1 MSRQLPVA
9 GPAEVRAAAIRDLGA
24 DRGAVVGVVLVNG
37 LASAAGLIGPWLLG
51 RIIDTI
57 QAGSG
62 DVLSAVDRLAFGA
75 LVFTIVQTVLA
86 WWALKIGYR
95 FGERTA
101 ARVRERF
108 LKRALAL
115 PPRVVDRLPFGD
127 LIARGSTDASLVAM
141 TLRSAVPE
149 VLVAIV
155 QALFLI
161 IAVLI
166 LDPLLGL
173 CGLVC
178 LIGVGAAVRWY
189 LRRARPAYL
198 AVAASGAELAD
209 VVVSTA
215 HGARTIELLGLEH
228 RRTQATEAAI
238 TQARS
243 ARLGALWL
251 RTVLFPW
258 SEVSLALPVVGVLL
272 VGGALYADGLVSLGV
287 VVTATVYLRQLAG
300 PLDTLML
307 WIEQLQG
314 AGASYARVEGLADIP
329 DEEPQLTANVQ
340 DVGADGDRIQV
351 NSAHYSYTG
360 ARDVL
365 HGINLFVQPGERLAI
380 VGTSGAGKSTLAR
393 LLAGLDRPHTG
404 SVTIG
409 GTPVADLP
417 PDHLREHVVL
427 ITQDHHVFGDTVRD
441 NLRIARP
448 NATDQ
453 EMYTALD
460 AVGAAWLADLP
471 HGLDTE
477 VGHDTNL
484 DGAGAQQLS
493 LARVVLANPHT
504 LILDEATAQLD
515 PKTARQTEQSL
526 AAVLRGRTVIA
537 IAHRLQTAHD
547 ADRIAVMEAGE
558 LVELGTHNELVSAG
572 RFYGKLWQAWH
583 SGSKTPSP
591 DDQLLADDHGGRID
605 THLRRQVGDHIK

>member
-1 MSRQLPVA
+1 MSRQLPIA
-9 GPAEVRAAAIRDLGA
+9 GTAEVRAAAIRDLRA
-24 DRGAVVGVVLVNG
+24 DRGAVVGIVVVNG
-37 LASAAGLIGPWLLG
+37 LASAAGLVGPWLLG

-57 QAGSG
+57 QAGAG
-62 DVLSAVDRLAFGA
+62 DVLSRVDRLAFSA
-75 LVFTIVQTVLA
+75 VVFTVVQTILT

-108 LKRALAL
+108 LERALAL
-115 PPRVVDRLPFGD
+115 PPRVADHLPSGD
-127 LIARGSTDASLVAM
+127 LIARGSTDASVVAM
-141 TLRSAVPE
+141 TLRWAVPE
-149 VLVAIV
+149 VLVALV
-155 QALFLI
+155 HALFLI
-161 IAVLI
+161 VAVVVLNA
-166 LDPLLGL
+166 LLGL
-173 CGLVC
+173 CGLAC
-178 LIGVGAAVRWY
+178 LIGVAAAVRWY
-189 LRRARPAYL
+189 LRRAGPAYL

-209 VVVSTA
+209 VVASTA
-215 HGARTIELLGLEH
+215 KGARTIELLGLEH
-228 RRTQATEAAI
+228 RRAQATEAAV

-272 VGGALYADGLVSLGV
+272 VGGVLHANGLVSLGV
-287 VVTATVYLRQLAG
+287 VVTATVYLRQLVG

-329 DEEPQLTANVQ
+329 DEQPQPAPRVQ
-340 DVGADGDRIQV
+340 NVGAADHGDRIQV
-351 NSAHYSYTG
+351 SNAHYSYTDG
-360 ARDVL
+360 RDVL
-365 HGINLFVQPGERLAI
+365 HGIDLFVQPGERLAI

-409 GTPVADLP
+409 GTPVADLTP
-417 PDHLREHVVL
+417 GQLREHVVL
-427 ITQDHHVFGDTVRD
+427 ITQDHHVFHDTLRD
-441 NLRIARP
+441 NLLIARP
-448 NATDQ
+448 NATDD
-453 EMYTALD
+453 ELYAALD
-460 AVGAAWLADLP
+460 AVGAGWLDDLP

-477 VGHDTNL
+477 IGEDTNL
-484 DGAGAQQLS
+484 DGASAQQLS

-515 PKTARQTEQSL
+515 PRTARRTEQSL

-558 LVELGTHNELVSAG
+558 LVELGTHNQLVSAG
-572 RFYGKLWQAWH
+572 RVYGKLWQSWH
-583 SGSKTPSP
+583 AESETPSS
-591 DDQLLADDHGGRID
+591 DAQLVADEE
-605 THLRRQVGDHIK
+605 

>member
-1 MSRQLPVA
+1 MSRQLPIA
-9 GPAEVRAAAIRDLGA
+9 GTTEVRAAALRDLRA
-24 DRGAVVGVVLVNG
+24 DRGAVIGIVFVNG
-37 LASAAGLIGPWLLG
+37 LAAAAGLVGPWLLG

-57 QAGSG
+57 QAGAG
-62 DVLSAVDRLAFGA
+62 DVLGRVDRLAFGA
-75 LVFTIVQTVLA
+75 LVFTIVQTTLT

-108 LKRALAL
+108 LQRTLAL
-115 PPRVVDRLPFGD
+115 PPRAADHLPTGD
-127 LIARGSTDASLVAM
+127 LIARGSTDASVVAM
-141 TLRSAVPE
+141 TLRYAVPE
-149 VLVAIV
+149 VLVALV
-155 QALFLI
+155 HALFLI
-161 IAVLI
+161 VAVVV

-173 CGLVC
+173 CGLAC
-178 LIGVGAAVRWY
+178 LIGVAVAVRWY
-189 LRRARPAYL
+189 LRRARPVYL

-209 VVVSTA
+209 VVASTA
-215 HGARTIELLGLEH
+215 KGARTIELLGLE
-228 RRTQATEAAI
+228 RRRAQATEAAI

-272 VGGALYADGLVSLGV
+272 IGGALHANGLVSLGI
-287 VVTATVYLRQLAG
+287 VVTATVYLRQLVG

-329 DEEPQLTANVQ
+329 AEEPRPTPQL
-340 DVGADGDRIQV
+340 GAAEQGDRIRV
-351 NSAHYSYTG
+351 NNAHYSYTD

-365 HGINLFVQPGERLAI
+365 HGIDLVVQPGERLAI

-417 PDHLREHVVL
+417 PDQLREHVVL
-427 ITQDHHVFGDTVRD
+427 ITQDHHVFHDTVRD
-441 NLRIARP
+441 NLRLARP
-448 NATDQ
+448 NATD
-453 EMYTALD
+453 EELYAALD
-460 AVGAAWLADLP
+460 AVGAAWLDDLP

-477 VGHDTNL
+477 VGQDINL
-484 DGAGAQQLS
+484 DGASAQQLS
-493 LARVVLANPHT
+493 LARVVLADPHT

-515 PKTARQTEQSL
+515 PRTARRTEQSL
-526 AAVLRGRTVIA
+526 AAVLRDRTVIA

-558 LVELGTHNELVSAG
+558 LVELGTHDELVSAG
-572 RFYGKLWQAWH
+572 CVYGKLWHSWH
-583 SGSKTPSP
+583 AESE
-591 DDQLLADDHGGRID
+591 DR
-605 THLRRQVGDHIK
+605 

>member
-1 MSRQLPVA
+1 MIGWPMPSRLPVA
-9 GPAEVRAAAIRDLGA
+9 TPAEVRAAGIRDLGA
-24 DRGAVVGVVLVNG
+24 DRRAVVGLILVNG

-57 QAGSG
+57 HAGSG
-62 DVLSAVDRLAFGA
+62 DVLRSVDRLAFGA
-75 LVFTIVQTVLA
+75 LLFTVVQTVLG

-108 LKRALAL
+108 LRRTLAL
-115 PPRVVDRLPFGD
+115 PPRVADHLPAGD
-127 LIARGSTDASLVAM
+127 LIARGSSDASLVAT

-155 QALFLI
+155 HALFLVV
-161 IAVLI
+161 AVLV
-166 LDPLLGL
+166 LDPRLGL
-173 CGLVC
+173 CGLAG

-209 VVVSTA
+209 VVAGTA
-215 HGARTIELLGLEH
+215 KGARTIELLGLED
-228 RRTQATEAAI
+228 RRTAVTEAAI
-238 TQARS
+238 AQARS

-258 SEVSLALPVVGVLL
+258 SDVSLALPVVGVLL
-272 VGGALYADGLVSLGV
+272 IGGALYAYGLVSIGI
-287 VVTATVYLRQLAG
+287 VVTATVYLRQLVG

-314 AGASYARVEGLADIP
+314 AGASYARVEGLAGLP
-329 DEEPQLTANVQ
+329 ETEPHPTR
-340 DVGADGDRIQV
+340 GAPNNGDQHRGDRIRV
-351 NSAHYSYTG
+351 DNAHYSYTG
-360 ARDVL
+360 IRDVL
-365 HGINLFVQPGERLAI
+365 HGIDLLVEPGERLAV
-380 VGTSGAGKSTLAR
+380 VGASGAGKSTLAR
-393 LLAGLDRPHTG
+393 LLAGLDRPQIG

-417 PDHLREHVVL
+417 PDQLRAHVVL
-427 ITQDHHVFGDTVRD
+427 ITQDHHVFHDTVRD
-441 NLRIARP
+441 NLLIAKP
-448 NATDQ
+448 DATD
-453 EMYTALD
+453 EELYAALD
-460 AVGAAWLADLP
+460 AVGAGWWADLP
-471 HGLDTE
+471 EGLDSE
-477 VGHDTNL
+477 IGQDTHL
-484 DGAGAQQLS
+484 DDASAQQLS
-493 LARVVLANPHT
+493 LARVVLADPHT

-515 PKTARQTEQSL
+515 PRTARRTEQSL

-547 ADRIAVMEAGE
+547 ADRIAVMEAGQ

-572 RFYGKLWQAWH
+572 GVYGQLWRTWH
-583 SGSKTPSP
+583 ADTADPSTG
-591 DDQLLADDHGGRID
+591 DQLPTD
-605 THLRRQVGDHIK
+605 TN

>member
-1 MSRQLPVA
+1 MMIGRQMNRQLPVA
-9 GPAEVRAAAIRDLGA
+9 DRTEVRAAAIRDLRA
-24 DRGAVVGVVLVNG
+24 DRGAVIGVVLVNG

-62 DVLSAVDRLAFGA
+62 DVLGTVDRLAFGA
-75 LVFTIVQTVLA
+75 LAFTVVQTVLT

-108 LKRALAL
+108 LTRALAMPARVADHL
-115 PPRVVDRLPFGD
+115 PAGD
-127 LIARGSTDASLVAM
+127 LIARGSTDASQVAM
-141 TLRSAVPE
+141 TLRYAVPE

-155 QALFLI
+155 HALFLI
-161 IAVLI
+161 VAVLV
-166 LDPLLGL
+166 LDPRLGL

-209 VVVSTA
+209 VVASTA
-215 HGARTIELLGLEH
+215 KGARTIELLGLEH
-228 RRTQATEAAI
+228 RRTQTTEAAI

-272 VGGALYADGLVSLGV
+272 VGGALYANELVSLGV
-287 VVTATVYLRQLAG
+287 VVTAAIYLRQLVG

-314 AGASYARVEGLADIP
+314 AGASYARVEGLADLP
-329 DEEPQLTANVQ
+329 DEEPLLTAQGQTPV
-340 DVGADGDRIQV
+340 GDRIRV
-351 NSAHYSYTG
+351 TNAHYSYTG

-365 HGINLFVQPGERLAI
+365 HGIDLLVQPGERLAI

-409 GTPVADLP
+409 ETPVADLP
-417 PDHLREHVVL
+417 PDQLREHVVL
-427 ITQDHHVFGDTVRD
+427 ITQDHHVFHDTVRD
-441 NLRIARP
+441 NLLIARP
-448 NATDQ
+448 NATD
-453 EMYTALD
+453 EELYAALD
-460 AVGAAWLADLP
+460 AVGAVWLADLP
-471 HGLDTE
+471 RGLDTE
-477 VGHDTNL
+477 IGDDTNL
-484 DGAGAQQLS
+484 DGASAQQLS
-493 LARVVLANPHT
+493 LARVVLADPHT

-558 LVELGTHNELVSAG
+558 LVELGTHNELVSAEG
-572 RFYGKLWQAWH
+572 VYGKLWQSWH
-583 SGSKTPSP
+583 AEAP
-591 DDQLLADDHGGRID
+591 ADES
-605 THLRRQVGDHIK
+605 

>member
-1 MSRQLPVA
+1 MPVA
-9 GPAEVRAAAIRDLGA
+9 GPREVRAAALRDLGA
-24 DRGAVVGVVLVNG
+24 DRRAVVAVILVNG
-37 LASAAGLIGPWLLG
+37 LASAAGLVGPWLLG

-62 DVLSAVDRLAFGA
+62 DVLGAVDRLAFGA
-75 LVFTIVQTVLA
+75 LLFTIVQTVLA

-108 LKRALAL
+108 LRRTLAL
-115 PPRVVDRLPFGD
+115 PPRTADHLPAGD
-127 LIARGSTDASLVAM
+127 LIARGSTDASLVAT

-149 VLVAIV
+149 VLVAV
-155 QALFLI
+155 VHAVFLI
-161 IAVLI
+161 VAVLV
-166 LDPLLGL
+166 LDPRLGL

-198 AVAASGAELAD
+198 AAAGSGAELAD
-209 VVVSTA
+209 VVASTA
-215 HGARTIELLGLEH
+215 KGARTIELLGLER
-228 RRTQATEAAI
+228 RRTQAAEVAI
-238 TQARS
+238 AGART
-243 ARLGALWL
+243 ARLWTLWL

-258 SEVSLALPVVGVLL
+258 SEISLALPVVGVVL
-272 VGGALYADGLVSLGV
+272 VGGALHANDLVSLGV
-287 VVTATVYLRQLAG
+287 VVTATVYLRQLVG

-314 AGASYARVEGLADIP
+314 AAASYARVEGLARIP
-329 DEEPQLTANVQ
+329 KSEPELPPEAQ
-340 DVGADGDRIQV
+340 DVGDDDHGDRIRV
-351 NSAHYSYTG
+351 SNAHYSYTG

-365 HGINLFVQPGERLAI
+365 RGIDLLVQPGERLAI

-409 GTPVADLP
+409 GTPVADLS
-417 PDHLREHVVL
+417 PDLLRRHVVL
-427 ITQDHHVFGDTVRD
+427 ITQDHHVFHDTVRD

-448 NATDQ
+448 SATDQ
-453 EMYTALD
+453 EMHTALD
-460 AVGAAWLADLP
+460 AVGATWLADLP
-471 HGLDTE
+471 DGLDTE
-477 VGHDTNL
+477 VGHDTRL
-484 DGAGAQQLS
+484 DGARAQQLS
-493 LARVVLANPHT
+493 LARVALANPHT

-515 PKTARQTEQSL
+515 PRTARRTEQSL

-558 LVELGTHNELVSAG
+558 LVELGTHDELVSAG
-572 RFYGKLWQAWH
+572 RTYGKLWQTWH
-583 SGSKTPSP
+583 SGS
-591 DDQLLADDHGGRID
+591 
-605 THLRRQVGDHIK
+605 